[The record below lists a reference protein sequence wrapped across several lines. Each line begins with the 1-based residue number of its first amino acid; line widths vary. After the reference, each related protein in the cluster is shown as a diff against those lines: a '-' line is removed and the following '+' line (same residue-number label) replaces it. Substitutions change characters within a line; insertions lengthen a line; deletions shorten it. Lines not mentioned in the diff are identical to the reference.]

1 MYTMESAM
9 KYILL
14 GTLNPEWVAR
24 HGSRVESAKERL
36 AQLGIALEAVYY
48 TQVSY
53 DFVDVVDAPEPEDL
67 LTFTLWYVGQGY
79 GRIETMPAFDL
90 DGPAGSGEEA

>member
-1 MYTMESAM
+1 M

-14 GTLNPEWVAR
+14 GTLSPEWAAR
-24 HGSRVESAKERL
+24 HGTRVTSSKERL
-36 AQLGIALEAVYY
+36 AQLSIALEAVYY
-48 TQVSY
+48 TQGRY

-67 LTFTLWYVGQGY
+67 LTFTLWYVSQGY

-90 DGPAGSGEEA
+90 DALAGSSEEA

>member
-1 MYTMESAM
+1 M

-14 GTLNPEWVAR
+14 GTLSPEWAAR
-24 HGSRVESAKERL
+24 QKKRVTSAKEKM
-36 AQLGIALEAVYY
+36 AQLGITLEAVYY
-48 TQVSY
+48 TQGRY

-67 LTFTLWYVGQGY
+67 LTFTLWYVSQGY

-90 DGPAGSGEEA
+90 DALAGSSEEA